1 MTSDTAPERPSGS
14 VTAWLA
20 DLRDGKSQAAHQ
32 LWNAYFA
39 KLVAHADRTL
49 GARPRRTDDEE
60 DVALSVF
67 KSVCLGA
74 REGRF
79 PKLQG
84 RNDLWPLLVAI
95 SAHKVADRA
104 RHDNR
109 RKRGGD
115 GGAGSARPWNKIEL
129 DELLAREP
137 PPEVAAEAADELRNL
152 LDRLDAT
159 GDPLL
164 RRIAA
169 ARLEGWGPAEIATK
183 LDCAR
188 RTIER
193 KLELVERLWSEIAQR
208 AAGEPATGDET

>member
-1 MTSDTAPERPSGS
+1 MTSDIAPERPSGS

-20 DLRDGKSQAAHQ
+20 DLREGKSHAANH
-32 LWNAYFA
+32 LWDAYFA
-39 KLVAHADRTL
+39 RLVAHADRTL
-49 GARPRRTDDEE
+49 GSRPRRTEDEE

-104 RHDNR
+104 RHHNR
-109 RKRGGD
+109 KKRGGGGD
-115 GGAGSARPWNKIEL
+115 GARQTWSRVEL
-129 DELLAREP
+129 DEILAREP
-137 PPEVAAEAADELRNL
+137 PPEVAAEAADELRHL
-152 LDRLDAT
+152 LDRLDAS

-169 ARLEGWGPAEIATK
+169 LRLEGWGPAEIAVK

-188 RTIER
+188 RTAER
-193 KLELVERLWSEIAQR
+193 KLELVERLWTEIAEHA
-208 AAGEPATGDET
+208 AAGRATGAET